1 MKDIFSY
8 NADINK
14 NAYMN
19 WRTRQHE
26 PIQSMNVI
34 ADGYFRSAILLAEQ
48 CLKDNSDKKA
58 DVLIFPMLFSV
69 NHAIELY
76 EKSICWSLNIL
87 LENKSTFK
95 ENHNIRG
102 IWYAAKEKIREYG
115 FGCGCEEIEF
125 NKMIK
130 NLEVYLNEMSG
141 KIMKDNINTAYYNID
156 FSRYPVNNKYEYHFY
171 LQTYDNVV
179 IDLENF
185 IKVFRDI
192 SSCLD
197 RLASYYYKLVEE
209 RWQE

>member
-8 NADINK
+8 NTDINK

-87 LENKSTFK
+87 LKNKSTFK

-102 IWYAAKEKIREYG
+102 IWYATKEKIREYG
-115 FGCGCEEIEF
+115 FGYGHEEIEF

-130 NLEVYLNEMSG
+130 NLEVYLDEISG
-141 KIMKDNINTAYYNID
+141 KIMKDNINTAYYNMD

-209 RWQE
+209 SWQE